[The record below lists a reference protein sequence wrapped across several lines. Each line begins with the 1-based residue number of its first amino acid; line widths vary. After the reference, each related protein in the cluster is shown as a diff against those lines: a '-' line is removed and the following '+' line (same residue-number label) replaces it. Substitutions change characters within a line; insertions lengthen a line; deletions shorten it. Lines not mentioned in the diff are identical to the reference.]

1 MTFWEQFRYAF
12 ESFSVRNVAE
22 IIIIAVAVYFC
33 LALLKK
39 NNALGLAK
47 YFLAGVALSLILAWE
62 RVGLALIRPLLLSVP
77 FVAIVT
83 TVALCFGDFRRTAL
97 KFGSTKEDKGR
108 YGDERGSDEDRRI
121 AVKEISRAVLGMA
134 KRDCGALVVLVR
146 DAIQP
151 HIAESGIRLDAQ
163 LSGQLLESLFN
174 PKGSLHDGA
183 VLIKGDKIL
192 AAGCFLNL
200 TQDISVDK
208 ELGTRHRA
216 GIGVTESNNVTAIIV
231 SEETGVI
238 SVARAGELTRYIDS
252 NMLLAILE
260 EFYGLAERKPAKKR
274 KVRI

>member
-1 MTFWEQFRYAF
+1 MTFREQLRYAF
-12 ESFSVRNVAE
+12 DNFGIRNVAE
-22 IIIIAVAVYFC
+22 IIIIVAVVYFC

-47 YFLAGVALSLILAWE
+47 YFLAGIAVSLVLAW
-62 RVGLALIRPLLLSVP
+62 RRTGLTLVRPLLLAVP
-77 FVAIVT
+77 FALVVL
-83 TVALCFGDFRRTAL
+83 TVALCFSDFRRTMF
-97 KFGSTKEDKGR
+97 KFGSSKEDKSK
-108 YGDERGSDEDRRI
+108 YGDEGSDEERRI
-121 AVKEISRAVLGMA
+121 AVKEISRAILNMA
-134 KRDCGALVVLVR
+134 KRDCGALIVLVR

-183 VLIKGDKIL
+183 VLIKGGKIL

-216 GIGVTESNNVTAIIV
+216 GIGVTESNNVTAIII

-238 SVARAGELTRYIDS
+238 SVAKAGGLTRYIDS
-252 NMLLAILE
+252 DMLTAMLE
-260 EFYGLAERKPAKKR
+260 EFYGLAERKSVKKR
-274 KVRI
+274 KVRV